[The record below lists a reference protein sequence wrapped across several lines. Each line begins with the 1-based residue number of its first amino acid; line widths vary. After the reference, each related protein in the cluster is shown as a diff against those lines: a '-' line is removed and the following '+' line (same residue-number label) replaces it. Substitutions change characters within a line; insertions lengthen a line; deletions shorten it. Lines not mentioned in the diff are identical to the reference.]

1 MPTVYSTSTDKPEC
15 RQPAVGAFLSACH
28 AGGAQLPMTTGC
40 PGPLIPALSV
50 ILLGQ
55 DLLQYLAEGTSLQAE
70 AIQPLSD
77 SGFPVHMDLRDFL
90 DGVQLHLHH

>member
-15 RQPAVGAFLSACH
+15 RQPAVCAFSSACH

-55 DLLQYLAEGTSLQAE
+55 ETLIAVPS
-70 AIQPLSD
+70 
-77 SGFPVHMDLRDFL
+77 
-90 DGVQLHLHH
+90 